1 MFLVIFFWFLAE
13 LNSCFLSISSYDF
26 QRCSLELFGLGS
38 IYISIC
44 QFSLKGLFLQND
56 FKKIPITQLISVIIT
71 CFTKLKYNFFI
82 YMGKPRSSIAVNLT
96 SQKKRQI
103 VQQLLESPRSG
114 LLAQWASERELSSSI
129 RTQNPALKNIAK
141 AFSPLVFPTLLTAET
156 KGNFPQYI

>member
-1 MFLVIFFWFLAE
+1 MFLVIFFWLLAE
-13 LNSCFLSISSYDF
+13 LNSCFLSISSYDL
-26 QRCSLELFGLGS
+26 QRSSLGLFDLGS

-44 QFSLKGLFLQND
+44 QFSTKGLLPQND
-56 FKKIPITQLISVIIT
+56 FNKNSNYSIDFCHYYMFYKA
-71 CFTKLKYNFFI
+71 KNNFI